1 MPKLDRLGEP
11 VYALFRMVAGFL
23 FMLHG
28 VASLFGVLGGHR
40 GSGQAVAFAVWPSWW
55 AALIQ
60 FACGALVLS
69 GLFTRVA
76 ATLASGSMAYAYF
89 IVHQPQNLLPTLNG
103 GELAAMFA
111 WSFLLI
117 VAVGPGVWSLDSLLR
132 REPSREPSRVA
143 SVTPGLAGIARTQS
157 SES

>member
-11 VYALFRMVAGFL
+11 IYALFRMVIGFL
-23 FMLHG
+23 FMIHG
-28 VASLFGVLGGHR
+28 VASLFGVFGGHR
-40 GSGQAVAFAVWPSWW
+40 GSGQALEVAVWPNWW

-60 FACGALVLS
+60 LVCGALVLG

-89 IVHQPQNLLPTLNG
+89 IVHQPRELLPLQNG
-103 GELAAMFA
+103 GEASAMFA
-111 WSFLLI
+111 WAFLLI
-117 VAVGPGVWSLDSLLR
+117 VAVGPGIWALDSVLR
-132 REPSREPSRVA
+132 RAPARA
-143 SVTPGLAGIARTQS
+143 SVSGVTPAPGLAGIVRTQS

>member
-11 VYALFRMVAGFL
+11 IYALFRIVIGFL

-40 GSGQAVAFAVWPSWW
+40 GSGHAVVFAAWPNWW

-60 FACGALVLS
+60 FACGALVMT

-76 ATLASGSMAYAYF
+76 AVLASGSMAYAYF
-89 IVHQPQNLLPTLNG
+89 IVHQPRELFPVQNG
-103 GELAAMFA
+103 GEAAAMFA
-111 WSFLLI
+111 WAFLLI
-117 VAVGPGVWSLDSLLR
+117 VAIGPGVWALDTVLR
-132 REPSREPSRVA
+132 RSESRAPARISQPA
-143 SVTPGLAGIARTQS
+143 AGLAGIARTQS